1 MGEEVSPNPE
11 DHLALGYVLPE
22 QPAFPV
28 ATQTTVP
35 QVGLG
40 GSDSH
45 RLYDRDDIQMHRGH
59 RYERAGGRLST

>member
-11 DHLALGYVLPE
+11 DYLALGYVLPE

-35 QVGLG
+35 QVSLG
-40 GSDSH
+40 GSDS
-45 RLYDRDDIQMHRGH
+45 RRFYDHDGNHVYRGR
-59 RYERAGGRLST
+59 RYECTGVRLST